1 VMQVDRY
8 GEDYADTLREWDE
21 NFSADTAWMES
32 RGYDERFRR
41 MWRYYLCVC
50 EAGFREGMTD
60 VIHIC
65 LKKPE

>member
-1 VMQVDRY
+1 MSV
-8 GEDYADTLREWDE
+8 
-21 NFSADTAWMES
+21 
-32 RGYDERFRR
+32 FRR

-65 LKKPE
+65 LQKPE